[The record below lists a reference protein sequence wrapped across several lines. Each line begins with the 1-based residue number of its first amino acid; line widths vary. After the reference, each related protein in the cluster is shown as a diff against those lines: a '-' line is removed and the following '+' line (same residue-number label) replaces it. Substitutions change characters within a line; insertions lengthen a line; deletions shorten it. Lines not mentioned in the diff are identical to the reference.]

1 MIMERKKSANDI
13 VAQWKRIANNP
24 YAVPTTPFNA
34 NRRSRAYAAF
44 NRYYQNIVKFGGFA
58 DTKFT
63 RVQYMGI

>member
-24 YAVPTTPFNA
+24 YIIPTNPSNA
-34 NRRSRAYAAF
+34 NRRSRAHVAF
-44 NRYYQNIVKFGGFA
+44 NRYYQNMVQIGGFA
-58 DTKFT
+58 ETKFT